1 MKISID
7 TDTSILTI
15 EEEGSKKEI
24 SLFSD
29 EAFEVVS
36 RQWLDIGWNQKY
48 VYTFSW
54 FGRPIIQLPDDIIR
68 AQEAIWEISPDVIV
82 ETGVAHGGSLIFYA
96 SLCKAI
102 GKGRVIGIDV
112 EIRPHNLKAIE
123 SHPLFEYIILIEGS
137 SIDKTTIDKF
147 ESLIEKDESVL
158 VFLDSNHSKEHVSK
172 ELSIYNKY
180 VSKGSYIIATDGIMQ
195 YLSDV
200 PRGEKEWIDDNPSS
214 AAIEFAKDHP
224 EFTLESPNWQFNE
237 STLNYDV
244 THWPSAWLKR
254 I

>member
-1 MKISID
+1 MKINID
-7 TDTSILTI
+7 TDISMLTI
-15 EEEGSKKEI
+15 EDKGNKKEL

-29 EAFEVVS
+29 EAFEIVS

-54 FGRPIIQLPDDIIR
+54 LGRPMIQLPDDIIR
-68 AQEAIWEISPDVIV
+68 AQEAIWEIKPDLII

-112 EIRPHNLKAIE
+112 EIRPHNRKAIE
-123 SHPLFEYIILIEGS
+123 SHPLFEYITLIEGS
-137 SIDKTTIDKF
+137 SIDNKTVDIL
-147 ESLIEKDESVL
+147 ESHIEKDESTL
-158 VFLDSNHSKEHVSK
+158 VFLDSNHSEEHVSQ
-172 ELSIYNKY
+172 ELNIYSKY
-180 VSKGSYIIATDGIMQ
+180 VSKGSYIIATDGVMQ
-195 YLSDV
+195 YVSNV
-200 PRGEKEWIDDNPSS
+200 PRGEKKWINDNPSS

-224 EFTLESPNWQFNE
+224 EFTLTSPDWPFNE
-237 STLNYDV
+237 STLDYDV

>member
-1 MKISID
+1 MKIIID

-15 EEEGSKKEI
+15 EEEGNKKEI

-54 FGRPIIQLPDDIIR
+54 FGRPIIQLPNDIIR

-123 SHPLFEYIILIEGS
+123 SHPLFEYITLIEGS
-137 SIDKTTIDKF
+137 SIDKTTVDKF

-172 ELSIYNKY
+172 ELNIYNKY
-180 VSKGSYIIATDGIMQ
+180 VSKDSYIIATDGIMQ
-195 YLSDV
+195 YLSGLKASK
-200 PRGEKEWIDDNPSS
+200 RGN
-214 AAIEFAKDHP
+214 
-224 EFTLESPNWQFNE
+224 T
-237 STLNYDV
+237 
-244 THWPSAWLKR
+244 
-254 I
+254 